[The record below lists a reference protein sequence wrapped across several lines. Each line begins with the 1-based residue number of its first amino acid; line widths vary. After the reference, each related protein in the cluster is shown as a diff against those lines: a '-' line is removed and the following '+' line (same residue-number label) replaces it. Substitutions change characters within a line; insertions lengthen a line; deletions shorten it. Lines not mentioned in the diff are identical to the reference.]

1 MVTLVFVHGYSVTN
15 INSYGELPLRLKA
28 EAAENGIEINV
39 KQIFLGRYISFND
52 EVSLADI
59 SRAFDTAIKEQLTGV
74 TKFICITHS
83 TGAPVVRDWWN
94 RYYNNGASP
103 ISHLIMLAPANFGS
117 ALAKLGKGKLSR
129 LKSWFDG
136 VEPGQKVLNW
146 LMLGSKEA
154 WELNKKWINSN
165 GEQIGSNGIFPFV
178 ITGQS
183 IDRKLYDNLNS
194 YTGELGSD
202 GVVRTAGCNLNAS
215 YIKLLQE
222 VITDKENKP
231 IRISSTF
238 KIESHKTSPAVPLR
252 IIANRSHSG
261 DDMGIMKSVKK
272 EKEDVGSEE
281 TVRAIFDCIKVSNT
295 TEYEQLITKFA
306 TESDQVQKAELI
318 ETETELLVIKRNFIH
333 DRFSQVIFRVSD
345 SEGYA
350 VNDFDLLFTAGKNN
364 DPNHLPT
371 GFAIDRQQNTNNP
384 ETITYFFNYDVMNG
398 APKNALREELKGIKQ
413 LGLKINPRPLE
424 GFVRFMPCEIKAS
437 KELLQLALQPNST
450 TLIDIVLQRIVSKEV
465 FRMEKPDGDK
475 IDLYFSKTTW
485 EKSGIIK

>member
-1 MVTLVFVHGYSVTN
+1 MITLVFVHGYSVTN
-15 INSYGELPLRLKA
+15 INSYGELPLRLEA
-28 EAAENGIEINV
+28 EAAENGLEINIQ
-39 KQIFLGRYISFND
+39 QIFLGRYISFND

-59 SRAFDTAIKEQLTGV
+59 SRAFDTAIKEQLVGV

-94 RYYNNGASP
+94 RYYNNSTSP

-154 WELNKKWINSN
+154 WELNKKWINSD
-165 GEQIGSNGIFPFV
+165 GTQIGANGIFPFV

-202 GVVRTAGCNLNAS
+202 GVVRTASSNLNGN

-222 VITDKENKP
+222 TLSEKENNP
-231 IRISSTF
+231 NQISSTF
-238 KIESHKTSPAVPLR
+238 KIESYKTSPTVPLR
-252 IIANRSHSG
+252 IIAAKSHSG

-272 EKEDVGSEE
+272 EKEDVESNE
-281 TVRAIFDCIKVSNT
+281 TVTAIFDCIKVTNK
-295 TEYEQLITKFA
+295 TEYEQVITKFA
-306 TESDQVQKAELI
+306 AETNLVQKAELI
-318 ETETELLVIKRNFIH
+318 ETETELLILKRNFIH
-333 DRFSQVIFRVSD
+333 DRFCQIIIKVTD
-345 SEGYA
+345 SEGYPI
-350 VNDFDLLFTAGKNN
+350 NDFDLLFTAGENN
-364 DPNHLPT
+364 DPNHLPA
-371 GFAIDRQQNTNNP
+371 GFAIDRQQNSNNP
-384 ETITYFFNYDVMNG
+384 ETITYFLNYDVING
-398 APKNALREELKGIKQ
+398 APKNELRDELKGITL
-413 LGLKINPRPLE
+413 LGLKINPRPTE
-424 GFVRFMPCEIKAS
+424 GFVRFMPCEITAN
-437 KELLQLALQPNST
+437 KELLQMALKPNST
-450 TLIDIVLQRIVSKEV
+450 TLIEVVLQRIVSKEV

-475 IDLYFSKTTW
+475 IDKDFSKLNW
-485 EKSGIIK
+485 KKSGIVK

>member
-1 MVTLVFVHGYSVTN
+1 MITLVFVHGYSVTN
-15 INSYGELPLRLKA
+15 LNTYGELPLRLQA
-28 EAAENGIEINV
+28 EAADKGLKINV
-39 KQIFLGRYISFND
+39 QQIFLGRYISFND

-59 SRAFDTAIKEQLTGV
+59 SRAFDTAIKEQLLGV

-154 WELNKKWINSN
+154 WELNKKWIDSD
-165 GEQIGSNGIFPFV
+165 GEQIGPNGIFPFV

-202 GVVRTAGCNLNAS
+202 GVVRVASCNLNAV

-222 VITDKENKP
+222 AISDKENKP
-231 IRISSTF
+231 NKIASTF
-238 KIESHKTSPAVPLR
+238 KIESYKSSPQVPLR
-252 IIANRSHSG
+252 VITGKSHSG
-261 DDMGIMKSVKK
+261 DEMGIMKSVKK
-272 EKEDVGSEE
+272 EKDDIGSEE
-281 TVRAIFDCIKVSNT
+281 TVRAIFDCIKVSNK
-295 TEYEQLITKFA
+295 TEYDQLITKFE
-306 TESDQVQKAELI
+306 TETDQVQKTELI
-318 ETETELLVIKRNFIH
+318 ETETELLIIKRNFIH
-333 DRFSQVIFRVSD
+333 DRFSQVIIRVTD
-345 SEGYA
+345 SEGYPI
-350 VNDFDLLFTAGKNN
+350 NDFDLLFTAGKNS

-371 GFAIDRQQNTNNP
+371 GFAIDRQQNSNNP
-384 ETITYFFNYDVMNG
+384 ETITYFFNYDVING
-398 APKNALREELKGIKQ
+398 APKNELREALKGIQQ

-424 GFVRFMPCEIKAS
+424 GFVRFVPCEIKAN
-437 KELLQLALQPNST
+437 KELLQMALKPNST
-450 TLIDIVLQRIVSKEV
+450 TLIDIVLQRVVSKEV
-465 FRMEKPDGDK
+465 FRMEQPEGDEIELDFK
-475 IDLYFSKTTW
+475 KTNW
-485 EKSGIIK
+485 KKSGIVN